1 MGENMRQTYTVQ
13 HNEHSTK
20 RGFDEV
26 VRTFEAA
33 LGSVEDGAL
42 TAIATSSRTAAE
54 FEERVRS
61 HEGSSGFML
70 FLTVDHGGWMSHYGS
85 GARSRMYTIG
95 NPLIARTMLQHSV
108 AAGLNVPIRLLIYE
122 NIESG
127 ATGITT
133 RLAYDLPS
141 SLMSVLGS
149 DEVTAAAR
157 KLDAKLIALAVHAT
171 GSEA

>member
-1 MGENMRQTYTVQ
+1 MQQTYTVQ
-13 HNEHSTK
+13 HNEHSTQ

-26 VRTFEAA
+26 VRAFEAA

-42 TAIATSSRTAAE
+42 TEIATSSRSAAE

-61 HEGSSGFML
+61 REGSSGFMR
-70 FLTVDHGGWMSHYGS
+70 FLTVDHGEWMSHYGS

-122 NIESG
+122 NIESK
-127 ATGITT
+127 TT
-133 RLAYDLPS
+133 QLAYNLPS
-141 SLMSVLGS
+141 SLMSVLRS
-149 DEVTAAAR
+149 DEVTAAAK